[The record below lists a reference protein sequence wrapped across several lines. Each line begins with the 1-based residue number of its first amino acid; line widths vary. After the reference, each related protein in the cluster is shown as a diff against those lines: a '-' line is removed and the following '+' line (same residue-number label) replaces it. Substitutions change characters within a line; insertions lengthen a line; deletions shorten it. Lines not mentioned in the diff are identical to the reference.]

1 VGATQVGTMRIAFS
15 GANDATLSYTYNGQS
30 VTKTIT
36 RQVFKTLPTC
46 SWSIFDR
53 SFEFNVQDLW
63 WNPAESGW
71 GINFAHQDDTIF
83 ATLFTYD
90 ASGKGMWLVMPDG
103 EADATTGVYNGKL
116 YSTRGP
122 AFNAQPWTATTP
134 TEVGAM
140 SLDFKDGNSAT
151 LNYTVNGVPVQKTIQ
166 RQVFSSPKT
175 KCES

>member
-1 VGATQVGTMRIAFS
+1 QSDGSYTGQLFRTTGPAFNASPWTSVGATQVGTMRLAFS

-71 GINFAHQDDTIF
+71 GINIAHQEDTVF
-83 ATLFTYD
+83 ATIFTYD
-90 ASGKGMWLVMPDG
+90 AAGKGLWLVMPDG
-103 EADATTGVYNGKL
+103 ELDANGVFNGSL
-116 YSTRGP
+116 FRTRGP
-122 AFNAQPWTATTP
+122 AFDAQPWT
-134 TEVGAM
+134 
-140 SLDFKDGNSAT
+140 
-151 LNYTVNGVPVQKTIQ
+151 QI
-166 RQVFSSPKT
+166 
-175 KCES
+175 